1 MLKNLILCVFSLLF
15 GYQSDAQSISPQLG
29 AIRTEME
36 PSTRNTLNLMKQ
48 KGEKFKELKG
58 FRVQIFNGNKSDCL
72 KQRGKF
78 LRVYGDI
85 PAYLLYEAPEYRTQ
99 IGDFRTR
106 LEAEAFLK
114 KIINNFA
121 GSFVV
126 PTNIKYPQLK

>member
-1 MLKNLILCVFSLLF
+1 
-15 GYQSDAQSISPQLG
+15 
-29 AIRTEME
+29 
-36 PSTRNTLNLMKQ
+36 MKQ

-72 KQRGKF
+72 KQRGEF

-106 LEAEAFLK
+106 LEAEAFLI
-114 KIINNFA
+114 KIINDFA

-126 PTNIKYPQLK
+126 PTNIRYPK

>member
-1 MLKNLILCVFSLLF
+1 
-15 GYQSDAQSISPQLG
+15 
-29 AIRTEME
+29 ME

-72 KQRGKF
+72 KQRGEF

-106 LEAEAFLK
+106 LEAEAFLI
-114 KIINNFA
+114 KIINDFA

-126 PTNIKYPQLK
+126 PTNIRYPK

>member
-1 MLKNLILCVFSLLF
+1 MLCVFSLLF

-29 AIRTEME
+29 AIRVEME
-36 PSTRNTLNLMKQ
+36 PSTRNTLYLMKQ

-78 LRVYGDI
+78 LRVYGNI

-114 KIINNFA
+114 KIINDFA

-126 PTNIKYPQLK
+126 PANIKYPK